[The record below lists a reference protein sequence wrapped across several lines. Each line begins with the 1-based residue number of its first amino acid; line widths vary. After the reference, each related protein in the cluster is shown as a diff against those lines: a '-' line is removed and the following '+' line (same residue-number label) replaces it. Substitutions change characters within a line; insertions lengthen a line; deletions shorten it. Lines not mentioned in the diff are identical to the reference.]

1 MTCSAFCAI
10 HWCFG
15 IEGLRATAKILW
27 DHRWDTSAVNAQ
39 WKLKPEATS
48 PVRVSP
54 SCRKSEPSRLEPVS
68 VAAVMIGWRP
78 FSLAAL
84 RSQLLAWFQRDCF
97 SVGNGL
103 LNVLHT
109 VSLLYVLCIS
119 IYPILCLLPFCY
131 PWYGLGIAQ

>member
-1 MTCSAFCAI
+1 MGPSVGHQCCKRTVEVKAGGDQS
-10 HWCFG
+10 
-15 IEGLRATAKILW
+15 RASL
-27 DHRWDTSAVNAQ
+27 SF
-39 WKLKPEATS
+39 LPEERAG
-48 PVRVSP
+48 
-54 SCRKSEPSRLEPVS
+54 LEPVS
-68 VAAVMIGWRP
+68 VAVVMIGWRP

-109 VSLLYVLCIS
+109 VSLLCVLCIS